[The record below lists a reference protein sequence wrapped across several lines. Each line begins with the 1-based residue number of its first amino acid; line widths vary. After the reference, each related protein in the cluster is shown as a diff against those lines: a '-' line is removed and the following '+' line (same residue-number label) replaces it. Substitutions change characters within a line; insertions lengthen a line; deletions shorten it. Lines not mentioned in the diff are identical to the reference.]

1 MDKCSIA
8 DLCSIIGVFSLY
20 PSQAKTNVNVHVKPT
35 LPTLFSPII
44 LNTLSVTTSVDRH
57 KVEEFEIIFVLNNY
71 QNKGLVPDSLF
82 LFSDGWSIP
91 VDKVA
96 NRQDP
101 KIGILVHMHKVV
113 NNVVFNQR
121 QALCST
127 LHAEPNPFKH
137 LLAYR
142 CLCSNSI

>member
-20 PSQAKTNVNVHVKPT
+20 PSQAKTNVNLHVKPT

-82 LFSDGWSIP
+82 LFSDGWSNPIRQSCKQARP
-91 VDKVA
+91 K
-96 NRQDP
+96 NRYSCGYAQSS
-101 KIGILVHMHKVV
+101 K
-113 NNVVFNQR
+113 
-121 QALCST
+121 
-127 LHAEPNPFKH
+127 
-137 LLAYR
+137 
-142 CLCSNSI
+142 